1 MEVILSGV
9 KLTNDISVPACHI
22 LILSL
27 AACQLAV
34 VMETRAARADLR
46 PE

>member
-9 KLTNDISVPACHI
+9 QLPDDISVPACHI
-22 LILSL
+22 LISSL

-34 VMETRAARADLR
+34 VMETRAAGADLKT
-46 PE
+46 E